1 LHPLPTIRTSSYS
14 NSNAVRKRLGVQ
26 GFHRDGEE
34 GAYMI
39 HAGTCGAVMHDVK
52 AVEAADTLDGPAV
65 AAKMR
70 ELPVNDRFTRASGG
84 LVFGP
89 RAASSS
95 RATPPRSA
103 SLEPARL
110 LDDVG
115 VFDDIVTP

>member
-1 LHPLPTIRTSSYS
+1 
-14 NSNAVRKRLGVQ
+14 
-26 GFHRDGEE
+26 
-34 GAYMI
+34 
-39 HAGTCGAVMHDVK
+39 
-52 AVEAADTLDGPAV
+52 
-65 AAKMR
+65 MR